1 MPISKLLTLPY
12 GSYLMVRLDYRIICG
27 NELEAKILRII
38 EMYMDD
44 ERRQI
49 YRDLLND
56 PQNTIDPNAE
66 VEVTKDVW
74 PAISHRLFKND
85 LYDQDMSE
93 NTLKR
98 AIKSLVDK
106 KYIRVR
112 DERTKRYEAPKYQ
125 INAERVQTELNILGK
140 LGKTEYQKLMVSKID
155 GIKNASYQKMTP
167 AGYQKLT
174 VSPDL
179 MVSKI
184 DPNSRKITDSVEER
198 EEDTYT
204 ERESQSH
211 DTGAIAPTHTQVSP
225 SEKTQQVATVR
236 AHEPAPQAQL
246 STVAMSSPQ
255 ACAKVEK
262 RASGKKVVE
271 PPAFTAE
278 GQKVYDAW
286 CSLFKSPPRA
296 AEKTADC
303 ANDLYARL
311 VPWCRELNISCKQLL
326 SDIKGWC
333 YATDPDWYR
342 KKGVTLCDIGSQFE
356 RWQSAKTEEMEQAKK
371 PSILPKTPTG
381 TVSGLKRWVA
391 PAHMQQGG

>member
-1 MPISKLLTLPY
+1 MTETSAPAFIFDGFEPANTTPVPDILFDQLLAELNESELKVLLYIIRRTAGFKKPTDAISLNQFQKGIKKRVT
-12 GSYLMVRLDYRIICG
+12 GEILDRGCGIKDRATIIKALASLEKKGIIQADKSDDPQGDKATSVYRI
-27 NELEAKILRII
+27 RF
-38 EMYMDD
+38 
-44 ERRQI
+44 RS
-49 YRDLLND
+49 
-56 PQNTIDPNAE
+56 E
-66 VEVTKDVW
+66 VV
-74 PAISHRLFKND
+74 
-85 LYDQDMSE
+85 
-93 NTLKR
+93 
-98 AIKSLVDK
+98 
-106 KYIRVR
+106 
-112 DERTKRYEAPKYQ
+112 
-125 INAERVQTELNILGK
+125 
-140 LGKTEYQKLMVSKID
+140 GKTNYPADIGSGQNQLPWFAKPTTGSGQNQPGVVGNSNPQETVIQSYSKQETE
-155 GIKNASYQKMTP
+155 KQ
-167 AGYQKLT
+167 
-174 VSPDL
+174 
-179 MVSKI
+179 
-184 DPNSRKITDSVEER
+184 
-198 EEDTYT
+198 EDTYT

-356 RWQSAKTEEMEQAKK
+356 RWQSARTEEMEQAKK